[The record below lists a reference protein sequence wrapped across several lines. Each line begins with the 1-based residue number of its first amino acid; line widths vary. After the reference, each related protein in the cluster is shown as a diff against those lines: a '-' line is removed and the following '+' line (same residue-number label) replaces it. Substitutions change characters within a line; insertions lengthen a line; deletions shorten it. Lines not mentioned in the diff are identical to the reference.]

1 MQGQYIPQVD
11 NYNSI
16 EAFVRR
22 VYNPHGDPALDAKLS
37 IQPYA
42 YRVGF
47 AAVAPGASPQSV
59 VNIAANAD
67 FVLTAP
73 RFHAVIDAA
82 GVANHDNYPL
92 IRVLMTDTGSQ
103 EQLMSEAVD
112 LQSYFGHPLT
122 AEFQLTYPRIIS
134 GRSGLSVQITNYSNI
149 MTAPETYVLVELTL
163 AGFLVR
169 GF

>member
-22 VYNPHGDPALDAKLS
+22 VYNPHGDPQLDAKLS

-42 YRVGF
+42 YRCSF
-47 AAVAPGASPQSV
+47 AAVAPGASPQTV
-59 VNIAANAD
+59 INIAANAD

-82 GVANHDNYPL
+82 GAANHDNSPL
-92 IRVLMTDTGSQ
+92 IRVLLTDTGSQ
-103 EQLMSEAVD
+103 ENLMSEAVD
-112 LQSYFGHPLT
+112 LLSYFGHPET
-122 AEFQLTYPRIIS
+122 AEFQLQYPRIIS
-134 GRSGLSVQITNYSNI
+134 GRSGLAVQINNYSNI
-149 MTAPETYVLVELTL
+149 LTAPETYILVELTF
-163 AGFLVR
+163 AGVLVR